1 MTFSFST
8 TSTVD
13 FCEPNF
19 KHSKYVA
26 EPFNTLSSIPLIGL
40 GAYQIYQAISLSL
53 GKRFIAM
60 GISILFVGLGSFLF
74 HLTLLFMGQ
83 LADEFAMV
91 CAGVCYFISFHFQ
104 DDQSFQYRIS
114 ILSLGILYCLF
125 FLITYLLFKEWYL
138 FFIASFVFLVATTFI
153 SAWRSVRV
161 VPDVLGG
168 NLLCNL
174 FYYVLIASTMAA
186 VFWLPDSVWCEYTQP
201 YQLHALWH
209 IVGLIPPFLMFT
221 IIASRLYAERFRAR
235 TGKAVNIATGK
246 ILSLQE
252 TAALVLV
259 DECDPCNIV
268 DGQSASNGEVSAM
281 TLIPRIDWTFHGYVP
296 FFAFKNRFE

>member
-1 MTFSFST
+1 MNFSFST
-8 TSTVD
+8 PSTVD

-26 EPFNTLSSIPLIGL
+26 EPFNTLSSIPLILL
-40 GAYQIYQAISLSL
+40 GAHQIYQAVSLKL
-53 GKRFIAM
+53 GRRFIAM

-91 CAGVCYFISFHFQ
+91 CAGICYFISFHFQ
-104 DDQSFQYRIS
+104 DDQSIQYRIF
-114 ILSLGILYCLF
+114 ILSFGILYCLF

-153 SAWRSVRV
+153 SAWRSVRI
-161 VPDVLGG
+161 VPDALGG
-168 NLLCNL
+168 DLLCNL
-174 FYYVLIASTMAA
+174 FYCILIASTMAA
-186 VFWLPDSVWCEYTQP
+186 LFWLPDSVWCEFTQP

-209 IVGLIPPFLMFT
+209 MVGLIPPFLMFT
-221 IIASRLYAERFRAR
+221 IIASRLYADRFRAK
-235 TGKAVNIATGK
+235 TGQAVNIATGK

-259 DECDPCNIV
+259 DDCDPCNIV
-268 DGQSASNGEVSAM
+268 DGHSASIGAVS
-281 TLIPRIDWTFHGYVP
+281 TEILIPRIDWSLHGHVP
-296 FFAFKNRFE
+296 LFAFKGRFE